1 LKRGRLEHYATVNWP
16 AASAACVHSC
26 HPRTASGPNTKAR
39 HTRLCARISYQP
51 GPDPAEVAPHLMASA
66 EFAADMDGF
75 DVNNIVD
82 VPEVFLTPAAVS
94 PAPPPG
100 GTGSSGALKAPD
112 AGA

>member
-1 LKRGRLEHYATVNWP
+1 
-16 AASAACVHSC
+16 
-26 HPRTASGPNTKAR
+26 
-39 HTRLCARISYQP
+39 
-51 GPDPAEVAPHLMASA
+51 MASA